1 MNTTRSSLSSIISVD
16 TIPVGQHIV
25 VSCFLKGAFEGKPP
39 SKKYYGIWDV
49 QIVLQF
55 LKTYVPNASST
66 LKELSLKLAML
77 LALVSIQRKQTLL
90 QLNIHQ
96 KFMKKSH
103 DEFMFILGKHVEQSR
118 PNYPVPR
125 VVIPRYTIDPDVC
138 PYHCLKKCIERTRN
152 LRQNDVLFISF
163 IKPDHVIGAQT
174 LARWIKTVLQFRN

>member
-1 MNTTRSSLSSIISVD
+1 MNTTRSALSSIISVD
-16 TIPVGQHIV
+16 NIPVDQHPV
-25 VSCFLKGAFEGKPP
+25 VCRFLKGAFERKPP

-55 LKTYVPNASST
+55 LKTYVPNASLT

-96 KFMKKSH
+96 QFMKKSH
-103 DEFMFILGKHVEQSR
+103 EFLFILGKHVKQSR
-118 PNYPVPR
+118 PNYPVPP

-138 PYHCLKKCIERTRN
+138 PYLCLEEYIEHTRN
-152 LRQNDVLFISF
+152 LRQDDVLFISF
-163 IKPDHVIGAQT
+163 IKPRHVIGAQT
-174 LARWIKTVLQFRN
+174 LARWI